1 MSLFDYAHERVS
13 KLSSGLGVFVPP
25 FDQRLGQ
32 AGAPRFPVAAEGG
45 PSARL
50 SFVG

>member
-13 KLSSGLGVFVPP
+13 KLSSGLGVSVPP

-32 AGAPRFPVAAEGG
+32 ARAPRFPGQPKG
-45 PSARL
+45 ARL
-50 SFVG
+50 PDFRL